1 MTHINAAL
9 DNLMKCIETGLKGAV
24 EETQAE
30 NEESGVGIPTS
41 MWASLQLRVL
51 LN

>member
-24 EETQAE
+24 EEAQAE
-30 NEESGVGIPTS
+30 NGESGVEIPPS
-41 MWASLQLRVL
+41 KFAGPQLRVS